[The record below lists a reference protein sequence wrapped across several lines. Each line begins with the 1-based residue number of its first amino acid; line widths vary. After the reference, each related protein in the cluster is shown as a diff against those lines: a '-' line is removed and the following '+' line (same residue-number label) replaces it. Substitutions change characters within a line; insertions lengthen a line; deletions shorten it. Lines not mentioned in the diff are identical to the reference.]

1 MCPAPGTA
9 KKQIYETICF
19 TLIEITFPFAGRNIK
34 AGGQPMKFFNYDSPI
49 MQFLSR
55 ITDLFILN
63 FLFLICSIPIV
74 TIGAAATALYS
85 VTLKMARNEES
96 YIFSSFFRA
105 FKSNFKHSTVSW
117 LILLLAGIVLAMDY
131 RAVGIMGGSFQQIFS
146 FLLFFLCI
154 IFLFPAIYIFPYIAR
169 FENTIKN
176 SLKNAF
182 IISIAQ
188 LPYTVL
194 LLLLLAAAVAFTM
207 FIDFRIVVF
216 VWFVIGFSGLAY
228 LGSFLY
234 RRAFQKFE

>member
-1 MCPAPGTA
+1 
-9 KKQIYETICF
+9 
-19 TLIEITFPFAGRNIK
+19 
-34 AGGQPMKFFNYDSPI
+34 MKFFNYDSPI

-85 VTLKMARNEES
+85 VTLKMAKNEES

-194 LLLLLAAAVAFTM
+194 LLQ
-207 FIDFRIVVF
+207 
-216 VWFVIGFSGLAY
+216 IG
-228 LGSFLY
+228 
-234 RRAFQKFE
+234 RASCRERV